1 MTFLACVVAVVASF
15 YILLTQG
22 LAILAA
28 RRTGVLIGK
37 SPSKV
42 RIERAVDPEYFDE
55 LLDARAKSLRL
66 PVFIAAAAV
75 IILVWTIFAMLAAYS
90 IISPLPW

>member
-1 MTFLACVVAVVASF
+1 MTFLACAVAVVASF

-22 LAILAA
+22 LAVLAA

-42 RIERAVDPEYFDE
+42 RVERTVDPEYFDE
-55 LLDARAKSLRL
+55 LLDARAKALRL
-66 PVFIAAAAV
+66 PAFIAGAA
-75 IILVWTIFAMLAAYS
+75 IIIFAWTLFAVVSTYS
-90 IISPLPW
+90 ISSPLPR

>member
-1 MTFLACVVAVVASF
+1 MTFLACTVAVVASF

-22 LAILAA
+22 LAVLAA

-55 LLDARAKSLRL
+55 LLDARAKALRL
-66 PVFIAAAAV
+66 PVFIAGAAI
-75 IILVWTIFAMLAAYS
+75 IILGWTIFAVISVYS
-90 IISPLPW
+90 ISSPLPW

>member
-1 MTFLACVVAVVASF
+1 MTFLASGVAVVASF

-22 LAILAA
+22 LALLAA
-28 RRTGVLIGK
+28 RRTGVLIGR
-37 SPSKV
+37 SPGKV

-55 LLDARAKSLRL
+55 LLDARAKALRL
-66 PVFIAAAAV
+66 PVFIAGAAIV
-75 IILVWTIFAMLAAYS
+75 ILAWTILALVAGFL

>member
-1 MTFLACVVAVVASF
+1 MTFLASAIAVVASF

-22 LAILAA
+22 LAVLEA
-28 RRTGVLIGK
+28 RRTGVLIGR

-55 LLDARAKSLRL
+55 LLDARAKALRL
-66 PVFIAAAAV
+66 PVFIAGAGIV
-75 IILVWTIFAMLAAYS
+75 ILAWTILAVVAGFL